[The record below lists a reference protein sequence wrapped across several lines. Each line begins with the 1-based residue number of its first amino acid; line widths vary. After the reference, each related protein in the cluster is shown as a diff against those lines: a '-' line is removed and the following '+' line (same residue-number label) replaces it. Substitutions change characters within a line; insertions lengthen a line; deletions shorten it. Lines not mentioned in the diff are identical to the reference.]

1 MEKYPG
7 DFKRKFSTSEDEKL
21 ELIPEVYVRATF
33 RNLYLIISLN
43 ILQ

>member
-33 RNLYLIISLN
+33 RNLIISLN